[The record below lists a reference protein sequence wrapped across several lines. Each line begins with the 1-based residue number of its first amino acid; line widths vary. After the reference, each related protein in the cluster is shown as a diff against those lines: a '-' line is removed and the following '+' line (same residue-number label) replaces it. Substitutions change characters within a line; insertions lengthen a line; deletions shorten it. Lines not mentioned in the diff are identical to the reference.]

1 MRNRLKCKSVMIS
14 KSTSINFHPL
24 FNLREEINY
33 SKPLTITIAIVN
45 IVFDSHLLGKASA
58 FTV

>member
-1 MRNRLKCKSVMIS
+1 MRNRLKCISVMIS

-33 SKPLTITIAIVN
+33 SKPLTIAIVN
-45 IVFDSHLLGKASA
+45 IVFDSHLLGEASA